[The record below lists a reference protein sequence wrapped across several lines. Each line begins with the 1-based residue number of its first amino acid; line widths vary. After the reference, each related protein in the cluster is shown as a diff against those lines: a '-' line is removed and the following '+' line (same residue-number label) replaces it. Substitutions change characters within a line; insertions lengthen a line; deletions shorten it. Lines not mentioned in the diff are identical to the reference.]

1 MVDKEPKAMIKI
13 EYYGKSEDG
22 GERHTISVEGHANDL
37 IKAYIG
43 ITKTMEEKVGIPKS
57 LIKLIVKIALEGT
70 YSKDVK

>member
-1 MVDKEPKAMIKI
+1 MVDKEPKAIIKI
-13 EYYGKSEDG
+13 KYYGKSEDG
-22 GERHTISVEGHANDL
+22 GESHAISIEGHANDL